1 MSDEI
6 PKYKT
11 FPRPPQKYRMIDFQP
26 NLTERILQFHM
37 NNTKQVL
44 PLNPLDYLKQRI
56 EQEIDDVT
64 REIHTLKIKADT
76 LLGIRFQIDEIKR
89 QYEPTITATNNNSN
103 TEHNPN
109 TPLTEGT
116 PK

>member
-11 FPRPPQKYRMIDFQP
+11 FPRPPQKYRMIAYQP
-26 NLTERILQFHM
+26 TFTERILQFHM

-44 PLNPLDYLKQRI
+44 PLNPLDYLKQKI
-56 EQEIDDVT
+56 EEEIDEVT
-64 REIHTLKIKADT
+64 REIQHLKTKADT
-76 LLGIRFQIDEIKR
+76 LSAIRFQIDDIKR
-89 QYEPTITATNNNSN
+89 QYEPAAADNNSN
-103 TEHNPN
+103 TNTN
-109 TPLTEGT
+109 TPLTKGT

>member
-11 FPRPPQKYRMIDFQP
+11 FPRPPQKYRMIDYQP

-37 NNTKQVL
+37 NNTKQIL
-44 PLNPLDYLKQRI
+44 PLNPLDYLKQKI
-56 EQEIDDVT
+56 EEEIDLLCRDIE
-64 REIHTLKIKADT
+64 RLKSKVDT
-76 LLGIRFQIDEIKR
+76 LNAIRFQIQDIEK
-89 QYEPTITATNNNSN
+89 QYEPVNDDNNNSN
-103 TEHNPN
+103 TNPN
-109 TPLTEGT
+109 TTLTKGT

>member
-11 FPRPPQKYRMIDFQP
+11 FPRPPQKYRMIAYQP
-26 NLTERILQFHM
+26 TFTTERILQFHM

-44 PLNPLDYLKQRI
+44 PLNPLDYLKQKI
-56 EQEIDDVT
+56 EEEIDLLTHDIE
-64 REIHTLKIKADT
+64 RLKAKVDT
-76 LLGIRFQIDEIKR
+76 LNAIRFQIQDIEK
-89 QYEPTITATNNNSN
+89 QYEPVNDDNNNSN
-103 TEHNPN
+103 TNPN
-109 TPLTEGT
+109 TPLTKGT

>member
-11 FPRPPQKYRMIDFQP
+11 FPRPPQKYRMIAYQP
-26 NLTERILQFHM
+26 TFTTERILQFHM
-37 NNTKQVL
+37 NNTKQIL

-64 REIHTLKIKADT
+64 SEIQHLKTKADT

-89 QYEPTITATNNNSN
+89 QYDPATNNNS
-103 TEHNPN
+103 N

>member
-11 FPRPPQKYRMIDFQP
+11 FPRPPQKYRMIAYQP

-37 NNTKQVL
+37 NNNTKQIL
-44 PLNPLDYLKQRI
+44 PLNPLDYLKQKI
-56 EQEIDDVT
+56 EEEIDFLCRDIE
-64 REIHTLKIKADT
+64 RLKAKVDT
-76 LLGIRFQIDEIKR
+76 LNAIRFQIQDIEK
-89 QYEPTITATNNNSN
+89 QYEPAENNNSN
-103 TEHNPN
+103 ANTN
-109 TPLTEGT
+109 TPLTKGT

>member
-6 PKYKT
+6 HKYKT
-11 FPRPPQKYRMIDFQP
+11 FPRPPQKYRMIAYQP

-44 PLNPLDYLKQRI
+44 PLNPLDYLKQKI
-56 EQEIDDVT
+56 EEEIDFLT
-64 REIHTLKIKADT
+64 RDIERLKSKVDT
-76 LLGIRFQIDEIKR
+76 LNAIRFQIQDIEK
-89 QYEPTITATNNNSN
+89 QYEPVNDDNSN
-103 TEHNPN
+103 TNPN
-109 TPLTEGT
+109 TPLTKGT

>member
-11 FPRPPQKYRMIDFQP
+11 FPRPPQKYRMIAYQP
-26 NLTERILQFHM
+26 TFTTERILQFHM

-44 PLNPLDYLKQRI
+44 PLNPLDYLKQKI
-56 EQEIDDVT
+56 EEEIDLLCRDIE
-64 REIHTLKIKADT
+64 RLKSKVDT
-76 LLGIRFQIDEIKR
+76 LNAIRFQIDEIKR
-89 QYEPTITATNNNSN
+89 QYEPVNDNNSN
-103 TEHNPN
+103 TNPN
-109 TPLTEGT
+109 TPLTKGT

>member
-1 MSDEI
+1 MSYEI

-37 NNTKQVL
+37 NNAKQVL

-56 EQEIDDVT
+56 EQEIDDAT
-64 REIHTLKIKADT
+64 REIHHLKTKVDT
-76 LLGIRFQIDEIKR
+76 LLGIMFQIDEIKR
-89 QYEPTITATNNNSN
+89 QYEPNITATNNNSN

>member
-11 FPRPPQKYRMIDFQP
+11 FPRPPQKCRVIAYQP

-44 PLNPLDYLKQRI
+44 PLNPLDYLKQKI
-56 EQEIDDVT
+56 EEEIDEVN
-64 REIHTLKIKADT
+64 REIHYLKTKADT
-76 LLGIRFQIDEIKR
+76 LSEIRFQIDDIKR
-89 QYEPTITATNNNSN
+89 QYEPANDNNNSN
-103 TEHNPN
+103 TNPN
-109 TPLTEGT
+109 TPLTKGT

>member
-11 FPRPPQKYRMIDFQP
+11 FPRPPQKYRMIAYQP
-26 NLTERILQFHM
+26 TFTTERILQFHM

-44 PLNPLDYLKQRI
+44 PLNPLDYLKQKI
-56 EQEIDDVT
+56 EEEIDFLT
-64 REIHTLKIKADT
+64 RDIERLKSKVDT
-76 LLGIRFQIDEIKR
+76 LNAIRFQIQDIEK
-89 QYEPTITATNNNSN
+89 QYEPADDNNNSN
-103 TEHNPN
+103 TNPN
-109 TPLTEGT
+109 TPLTKGT